1 MLHKMGYEVC
11 DACGRTIKE
20 GDMSEYGI
28 CKHCAAEYEQDM
40 EEIYG
45 DEQIGEDEE

>member
-11 DACGRTIKE
+11 DACGRVFKE
-20 GDMSEYGI
+20 DDLSEYGI

-40 EEIYG
+40 EDIYG
-45 DEQIGEDEE
+45 DDNMEDDQ